1 MVPTTFFVLPN
12 VLAQN
17 EDKIRYAKWKAADIS
32 KALRE
37 GRRPTPGPAGQ
48 IEDPVSFEQPEVSSP
63 PNLNKSMVQHA
74 TQADHDIGYG
84 SPTEGVNV
92 SRGEGNKSSTYSA
105 GIETAWENISP
116 SSSPRPSA
124 MKASERE
131 GSLELEHNDRTQFS
145 SASKF
150 SPFLELAPKA
160 LNQVEVYQGPLSIYA
175 PSPRISSSP
184 SISSPTSPCVNLYAY
199 PDETA
204 NSYPPPKSSVPS
216 ATALAPPSS
225 TELAPELIAKVQKH
239 CRFAISSLDY
249 EDAEQ
254 AKKELRTA
262 LALLGDL

>member
-1 MVPTTFFVLPN
+1 MNVP
-12 VLAQN
+12 
-17 EDKIRYAKWKAADIS
+17 
-32 KALRE
+32 
-37 GRRPTPGPAGQ
+37 
-48 IEDPVSFEQPEVSSP
+48 
-63 PNLNKSMVQHA
+63 
-74 TQADHDIGYG
+74 
-84 SPTEGVNV
+84 
-92 SRGEGNKSSTYSA
+92 RGEGNKSSTYSA

-116 SSSPRPSA
+116 SSSPQPSA

-131 GSLELEHNDRTQFS
+131 GSLELGHNDRAQFS
-145 SASKF
+145 SASNF

-160 LNQVEVYQGPLSIYA
+160 LNQVEIYQGPLSIYA